1 MKRTKIVIAFLTL
14 LSLNVWGQTKNTAFI
29 QIYDL
34 IEQKNFFKAKEIYD
48 LQKKDLS
55 DTHQKFVEAF
65 LDNAFNRLDESNN
78 HINQLIKAES
88 NLPDSLIL
96 ELYKIKEDNYVK
108 LFDYKEAKNALTTIL
123 KDYKDL
129 LSENEINGI
138 ENSLKIWSALENE
151 PKQKTFIQDAV
162 RLKIEKDKVGLNNLK
177 VSKGKDSLSFIFDT
191 GANLSTVSKSTAQQF
206 GMKIIPVDIKVGTI
220 TGEKVPAQIAV
231 CPEFKLDNIEILNSI
246 FLVLDDNAL
255 AFPQIDYQIYGVLG
269 FPVIEALR
277 EIQITR
283 DGYFIVP
290 KEETK
295 NSFESNMAM
304 DGLTPLIYI
313 NQRHFTFDTGADRTL
328 FYHSYYIEN
337 QKEINKN
344 YTSEKISFG
353 GAAGRKEFDGYVIS
367 VNINILDKEI
377 TLKDIQLLKEK
388 IKDNE
393 TVYGNIGQDLI
404 KQFHKMTMNFDRMFI
419 KFD

>member
-1 MKRTKIVIAFLTL
+1 MKRTKMVIVFLTL
-14 LSLNVWGQTKNTAFI
+14 LSLSVLGQAQNTAFI

-65 LDNAFNRLDESNN
+65 LDNTFNRLEESNN
-78 HINQLIKAES
+78 QIIQLIKAES

-96 ELYKIKEDNYVK
+96 ELYRIKENNCVK
-108 LFDYKEAKNALTTIL
+108 LFDYKEAKNALATIL
-123 KDYKDL
+123 KDYKNL
-129 LSENEINGI
+129 LSENEINEI

-151 PKQKTFIQDAV
+151 PKQKTFIKDDV
-162 RLKIEKDKVGLNNLK
+162 HLKMEKDKVGLNNLK
-177 VSKGKDSLSFIFDT
+177 VSNGKDSLNFIFDT

-206 GMKIIPVDIKVGTI
+206 GMKIIPVDIEVGTI

-231 CPEFKLDNIEILNSI
+231 CPAFKLDNIEILNSI
-246 FLVLDDNAL
+246 FLVLDDDAL
-255 AFPQIDYQIYGVLG
+255 AFSQIDYQINGILG

-277 EIQITR
+277 EIQITQ

-295 NSFESNMAM
+295 NSSESNMAI

-313 NQRHFTFDTGADRTL
+313 NQRHFTFDTGADRTI

-337 QKEINKN
+337 QKEIDKN
-344 YTSEKISFG
+344 YKPEKISFG

-367 VNINILDKEI
+367 VNINIWDKEI

-388 IKDNE
+388 IKGSE

-404 KQFHKMTMNFDRMFI
+404 KQFPKMTMNFERMFI